1 MLPGAAAMKGPGMPT
16 PSLPKGNRTS
26 EEAVDKACNCRAAR
40 PWGCMVAGAATRPTM
55 PQASTQRTTYNK
67 RLGKALRQQ
76 QSQERQAKGEVT
88 NFYRRIVEYEAER
101 EQARR
106 GC

>member
-1 MLPGAAAMKGPGMPT
+1 
-16 PSLPKGNRTS
+16 
-26 EEAVDKACNCRAAR
+26 
-40 PWGCMVAGAATRPTM
+40 M